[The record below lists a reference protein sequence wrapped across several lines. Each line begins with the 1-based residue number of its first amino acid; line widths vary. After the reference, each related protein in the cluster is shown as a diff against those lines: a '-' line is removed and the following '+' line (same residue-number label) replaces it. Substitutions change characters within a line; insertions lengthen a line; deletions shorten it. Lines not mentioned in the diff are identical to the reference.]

1 MRRMFSRLRSHRGSA
16 LLLVVLLSG
25 FMLVSFIA
33 FSGVVRESIRSQSTG
48 YVDDLIK
55 LDQFRES
62 YLATGSGSLPVGY
75 FLDPNG
81 AIRYGSYNVFSGSV
95 QTVSWTR
102 SGTLSFT
109 RTSGAPFCY
118 HGTDGA
124 AFLDGCVTETG
135 SLDLVSNTGSFDVST
150 LGGYSNF
157 SVSPAA
163 AVVSSGVVLR
173 IFREVGNAAFLE
185 KILKQ

>member
-1 MRRMFSRLRSHRGSA
+1 MSSRLRSQRGSA

-33 FSGVVRESIRSQSTG
+33 FSGVVRESIRGQSTS
-48 YVDDLIK
+48 YVDDLIR

-62 YLATGSGSLPVGY
+62 YLATGSGSLPAGY

-81 AIRYGSYNVFSGSV
+81 AIRYGSYNVFSGSS
-95 QTVSWTR
+95 QTVSWTK
-102 SGTLSFT
+102 SGTLDFT

-118 HGTDGA
+118 HGVDGA
-124 AFLDGCVTETG
+124 GFLDGCVTETG
-135 SLDLVSNTGSFDVST
+135 SLAVTSNTGSFDVST

-157 SVSPAA
+157 SISP
-163 AVVSSGVVLR
+163 VTSVTSSGVVLR